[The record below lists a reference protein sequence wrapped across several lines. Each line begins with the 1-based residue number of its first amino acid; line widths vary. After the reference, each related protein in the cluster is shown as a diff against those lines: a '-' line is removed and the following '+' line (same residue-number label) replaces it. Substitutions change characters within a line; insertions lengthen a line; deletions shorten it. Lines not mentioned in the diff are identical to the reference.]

1 MLRTN
6 PKPWL
11 VLTHFMIPA
20 PQALCLCDFLCAI
33 CAPTPLSI
41 PWSKQNSNFQE
52 FNCHYGFYC
61 WGILVTEATL
71 HWATCWMFVNWIFS
85 PSVFWGHLDVIIG
98 SKWHDD
104 RASSYESGVEFDGV
118 KCLLNWIFFSLSVS
132 VLGHLEGDHQ
142 RLPNGRL
149 TKQSKSIWVKCGIQ
163 WHTLLRHAVSCW
175 WVCPPRQTRSQSCEG
190 QHVVATSLSIEGG
203 G

>member
-1 MLRTN
+1 MLSELLVLSLQWEPVGGSHSGYYQGYYSGYYQGWYLPISMLRTN

-11 VLTHFMIPA
+11 VLTHFLIPA

-85 PSVFWGHLDVIIG
+85 PSVFWGHLD
-98 SKWHDD
+98 
-104 RASSYESGVEFDGV
+104 
-118 KCLLNWIFFSLSVS
+118 
-132 VLGHLEGDHQ
+132 GDH
-142 RLPNGRL
+142 RLQMAWWP
-149 TKQSKSIWVKCGIQ
+149 SKFIWVRCRIR
-163 WHTLLRHAVSCW
+163 WC
-175 WVCPPRQTRSQSCEG
+175 
-190 QHVVATSLSIEGG
+190 
-203 G
+203 